1 MQCKQENNKLTFT
14 EGDEVIYEEKS
25 ALPDVI
31 WDVVD
36 EHRLVEKVLT
46 DKGAGSGWTPEVE
59 RRLNQRK
66 DNLEQRLMD
75 LHIKEHTNGN

>member
-1 MQCKQENNKLTFT
+1 MQCKQEDNVLIFY
-14 EGDEVIYEEKS
+14 EGDKVVYEEKS
-25 ALPDVI
+25 ALPDII

-36 EHRLVEKVLT
+36 EHREVEKVLT

-75 LHIKEHTNGN
+75 LHIKEHTNG

>member
-14 EGDEVIYEEKS
+14 EGDEVIYTEKS

-36 EHRLVEKVLT
+36 EHALIEKVLT
-46 DKGAGSGWTPEVE
+46 DKGAGSGWSPEVE
-59 RRLNQRK
+59 RRLTRRK
-66 DNLEQRLMD
+66 DNLKTQLMN
-75 LHIKEHTNGN
+75 LHIKEHTNG

>member
-1 MQCKQENNKLTFT
+1 MQCKQEDNVLIFY
-14 EGDEVIYEEKS
+14 EGDKVVYEEKS
-25 ALPDVI
+25 ALPDII

-36 EHRLVEKVLT
+36 EHREVEKVLT

-66 DNLEQRLMD
+66 ENLKTQLMD
-75 LHIKEHTNGN
+75 LHLKEHTNG

>member
-36 EHRLVEKVLT
+36 EHTLVEKVLA
-46 DKGAGSGWTPEVE
+46 DKSDSGSGWSPEVE
-59 RRLNQRK
+59 RRLNRRK
-66 DNLEQRLMD
+66 DNLKTQLMN
-75 LHIKEHTNGN
+75 LHIKEHTNG

>member
-14 EGDEVIYEEKS
+14 EGDEVIYTEKS

-36 EHRLVEKVLT
+36 EHTLVEKVLT

-66 DNLEQRLMD
+66 ENLKTQLMD
-75 LHIKEHTNGN
+75 LHLKEHTNG